1 MEYNEIIES
10 FSKKKY
16 VPIYFLMGEEHYF
29 IDKLSAYMEAH
40 FFEDESAKDF
50 DFEIIY
56 GQDVSV
62 NQIAIYARQYPMMSS
77 HRLVIVREAQ
87 EVSKISQLAEYMKN
101 PQPQTVLILCYKE
114 AKFDARTE
122 MYKAMAKNGVIFQ
135 AKKVYE
141 DQLPKYVREFAK
153 EKNLKISDSAVNM
166 LVANIGVN
174 LYRIDHELEKLINVI
189 PPDGEVT
196 PQIIENYIGIS
207 REYNI
212 FEYVSAVVTRN
223 YERANKIL
231 HYFSSNP
238 KTFEKGSAIPNL
250 YTAFF
255 RLLQYHFS
263 VDKSETFMKSLGVF
277 WKDARPYMEAASYYS
292 FARIVNI
299 MHLLRKYDMM
309 NKGLGGNQTEEPEL
323 LKELTF
329 QIFKA

>member
-1 MEYNEIIES
+1 MEYNEIIAS
-10 FSKKKY
+10 FDKKQYK
-16 VPIYFLMGEEHYF
+16 PIYFLYGEESYF
-29 IDKLSAYMEAH
+29 IDKLSSYIESH

-50 DFEIIY
+50 DLEILY

-62 NQIAIYARQYPMMSS
+62 NQIAVYARQYPMMST

-87 EVSKISQLAEYMKN
+87 EVSKIAQLAEYMKN
-101 PQPQTVLILCYKE
+101 PQQQTVLVLCYKE
-114 AKFDARTE
+114 PKFDARTE
-122 MYKAMAKNGVIFQ
+122 MYKAMDKNGVVFQ

-141 DQLPKYVREFAK
+141 DHLPKYVREFAK

-166 LVANIGVN
+166 LVSNIGVN
-174 LYRIDHELEKLINVI
+174 LYRIDHELEKLINII
-189 PPDGEVT
+189 PADGEIT
-196 PQIIENYIGIS
+196 PQIIESYIGIS

-223 YERANKIL
+223 YDRANKIL

-238 KTFEKGSAIPNL
+238 KNFEKGSAIPNL

-277 WKDARPYMEAASYYS
+277 WKDARPYMQAASHYS

-309 NKGLGGNQTEEPEL
+309 NKGMGGNQTEEPEL

>member
-1 MEYNEIIES
+1 MEYNEIIAS
-10 FSKKKY
+10 FDKKEY
-16 VPIYFLMGEEHYF
+16 APIYFLMGEEHYF
-29 IDKLSAYMEAH
+29 IDKLSSYIESH

-50 DFEIIY
+50 DLEIVY

-62 NQIAIYARQYPMMSS
+62 NQIAVIAKQYPMMST

-87 EVSKISQLAEYMKN
+87 EVDKISQLAEYMKN
-101 PQPQTVLILCYKE
+101 PQRQTVLILCYKE

-122 MYKAMAKNGVIFQ
+122 MYKAMDKNGVIFQ

-141 DQLPKYVREFAK
+141 DHLQKYAREFAK

-166 LVANIGVN
+166 LVSNIGVD

-189 PPDGEVT
+189 PLNGEIT

-207 REYNI
+207 REYNV

-238 KTFEKGSAIPNL
+238 KNFDKGTAIPNL
-250 YTAFF
+250 YIAFF

-263 VDKSETFMKSLGVF
+263 VDKSETFLASLGLF
-277 WKDARPYMEAASYYS
+277 WKDRKPYMQAATHYS

-309 NKGLGGNQTEEPEL
+309 NKGSEGNQTEEPEL
-323 LKELTF
+323 LKQLTF